1 MRAAVTYADAAL
13 AVMTR
18 DFRLATSYRMSFAT
32 RIVGSFFSLTLFY
45 YLSRLVRVETF
56 ASPDAYYAFVVV
68 GLVIL
73 QVLHSGL
80 LTPPGG
86 LRQELVTGTF
96 ERLVVSP
103 FGAVGGVFAMLLF
116 PLAYALVAGFVML
129 AFAAL
134 VFGMPVEWSTAPLAV
149 PAALLGALAFAPF
162 GVLIAASVMVM
173 KQALA
178 GTAFILAGISL
189 IGGLYFPVA
198 LLPDWIEWTAHVQPF
213 TPAVDL
219 LRHLLVGYDTI
230 DPVWLAVSKLV
241 GFTAVLLP
249 ISLWALTAAL
259 RHSRRR
265 GTVTEY

>member
-1 MRAAVTYADAAL
+1 VRAAVAHADAAF
-13 AVMTR
+13 AVMRR
-18 DFRLATSYRMSFAT
+18 DFQLATSYRMSFVT

-45 YLSRLVRVETF
+45 YLSRLVRVDTF

-103 FGAVGGVFAMLLF
+103 FGAIGSVLAMLLF
-116 PLAYALVAGFVML
+116 PLVYALVAGLVML
-129 AFAAL
+129 AFAAA
-134 VFGMPVEWSTAPLAV
+134 VFDMPVEWSTAPLSV

-162 GVLIAASVMVM
+162 GILIAASVMVM

-178 GTAFILAGISL
+178 GTAFVLAAISL
-189 IGGLYFPVA
+189 IGGVYFPVA
-198 LLPDWIEWTAHVQPF
+198 LLPGWIEWTSAVQPF
-213 TPAVDL
+213 TAAIDL
-219 LRHLLVGYDTI
+219 LRHLLVGYSLSA
-230 DPVWLAVSKLV
+230 PAWLEVAKLA
-241 GFTAVLLP
+241 GFTVLLLP
-249 ISLWALTAAL
+249 LSTWALGGAL